1 MDLIVDKKEGE
12 GPLPNRRKTPMRI
25 AMALTAAAL
34 LATPAVAEP
43 VGGGFNLEIVGHA
56 SFVLTRGNV
65 VIYVDPGDP
74 LHGRTLGG
82 YAPPNVIL
90 VTHADFDHYDPALIR
105 SLTGPVTS
113 VYVPAGDPDMAR
125 LGAPLAHGNT
135 VHHGGLT
142 IKAVPMGT
150 PDNQRHADMPSN
162 GYIVSAAGVRIWI
175 AGDVT
180 SIPPG
185 VANIDVAIIPL
196 RPPFTWD
203 AAAASAAMAVL
214 RPEIVYISHYWRNNP
229 ADVVVPAGTD
239 LRIRDWYP

>member
-1 MDLIVDKKEGE
+1 
-12 GPLPNRRKTPMRI
+12 MRI
-25 AMALTAAAL
+25 VMALTAAAL
-34 LATPAVAEP
+34 LATNAVAEP
-43 VGGGFNLEIVGHA
+43 IGGGFNLEIVGHA
-56 SFVLTRGNV
+56 SFVLTRGDV

-90 VTHADFDHYDPALIR
+90 VTHADFDHFDAALIA
-105 SLTGPVTS
+105 SLTGPTTA
-113 VYVPAGDPDMAR
+113 VYVPVGDPDMAA
-125 LGAPLAHGNT
+125 LGHPLAHGNHT
-135 VHHGGLT
+135 PPFGGIT

-162 GYIVSAAGVRIWI
+162 GYILSAQGVHIWI

-185 VANIDVAIIPL
+185 VSNIDVAIIPL

-214 RPEIVYISHYWRNNP
+214 QPEIVYISHYWRNDP